1 MARYPDQNRRKPI
14 WPKVLAFIILLVV
27 VVVGLRFAIPKAL
40 DMKAYNEAD
49 QALKSNQPQIALR
62 VIGRRGKSSNNRKEL
77 DPKWLALELRAAV
90 EYRDIVR
97 LVNIYNRKPAVIEAN
112 EDASVLVA
120 RAFSMIQGSQAQLA
134 SLQKIWESHSAQPES
149 WFCIRVDDLISKG
162 YRPQAMNM
170 LKSRSFPGKAD
181 IPRLTRIAMLQMA
194 TNPWQSWQ
202 TVQQAT
208 ALDPRNT
215 DVLTIRAQIFER
227 LGKTRDARVSY
238 AAAVV
243 ADPKNPLLVDQLA
256 EFYIRQGSFPLAVQT
271 WANGIKTRPQDF
283 LWVKLAFWSK
293 VAVSAEKAPTGD
305 IPEGEIDSF
314 AKYLVSLKPE
324 VFWDDA
330 AFGKL
335 PEYSRYLEERQ
346 ETAWLRLL
354 SELAKGNDTEA
365 IELIKDWP
373 FKSSTWQP
381 ETLNAINSVL
391 IARKTGQFGSSTFTG
406 RSLPSSHSFIAGINK
421 LAGKPLAKASP
432 ETQML
437 VKSNEVFAL
446 IIAASGWSHAA
457 YILHRTDVYPTGFP
471 SWAAYTMTHSIA
483 QTKGDKAAL
492 QWAQKQPK
500 SPELTQLIGE
510 LLLATGDVP
519 AGIKI
524 MAKNSTKAGPIG
536 YRAAWLLSLAQLEAH
551 QTTAAEQTVLR
562 NQQLLQ
568 SVAGKEVLAK
578 TALAR
583 KQITQAEK
591 IYTSIASQSIEA
603 KVFLAKLAYDNK
615 QYDRAEQITN
625 QLILAAPDEMQFRKN
640 IQAIQEARRK
650 R

>member
-1 MARYPDQNRRKPI
+1 MARYPDQTHRKPI
-14 WPKVLAFIILLVV
+14 WPKVLAFIIVIIAVV
-27 VVVGLRFAIPKAL
+27 IGLRFAIPKAL
-40 DMKAYNEAD
+40 DMKAYNEAE

-62 VIGRRGKSSNNRKEL
+62 VIGRRGKSSTNRKEL
-77 DPKWLALELRAAV
+77 NPKWLALELRAAV

-97 LVNIYNRKPAVIEAN
+97 LLNIYRRKPAVIEAN

-120 RAFSMIQGSQAQLA
+120 RALSMIKGSQVQLA
-134 SLQKIWESHSAQPES
+134 SLQKIWESRSSQPES
-149 WFCIRVDDLISKG
+149 WFCIRVDELIGKG
-162 YRPQAMNM
+162 DRSAAMSM
-170 LKSRSFPGKAD
+170 LKSRRFPGKAD

-194 TNPWQSWQ
+194 VNPWQSWQ

-208 ALDPRNT
+208 VLDPRNT
-215 DVLTIRAQIFER
+215 DVLTIRAQIFEK

-243 ADPKNPLLVDQLA
+243 ADPENPLLVDQLA
-256 EFYIRQGSFPLAVQT
+256 EFYIRQGSFPLAIQT
-271 WANGIKTRPQDF
+271 WTNGIKARPQDF

-293 VAVSAEKAPTGD
+293 IAVPAKVPPTGE

-314 AKYLVSLKPE
+314 AKYLVSIKPE
-324 VFWDDA
+324 LFWDNT

-354 SELAKGNDTEA
+354 GELSAGNDSEA
-365 IELIKDWP
+365 TELIKAWP
-373 FKSSTWQP
+373 FKTSTWQP
-381 ETLNAINSVL
+381 ETLNTLYSVL
-391 IARKTGQFGSSTFTG
+391 IARTTGKFAKPMVTG
-406 RSLPSSHSFIAGINK
+406 RSLPANHSFIDGINK

-432 ETQML
+432 ETQLL
-437 VKSNEVFAL
+437 VKSDEVFAL
-446 IIAASGWSHAA
+446 IFAASGWSNAA
-457 YILHRTDVYPTGFP
+457 DILHRTDVYPSGFP

-483 QTKGDKAAL
+483 QAKSDKDAL
-492 QWAQKQPK
+492 QWAQRQPD
-500 SPELTQLIGE
+500 SPELKQLIAE
-510 LLLATGDVP
+510 LLLATGDVQ

-524 MAKNSTKAGPIG
+524 LADNATKPGAIG
-536 YRAAWLLSLAQLEAH
+536 YRAAWLLSLAQLEAR
-551 QTTAAEQTVLR
+551 QITSAEQTVLR
-562 NQQLLQ
+562 NKQLLG
-568 SVAGKEVLAK
+568 SVAGKEILAK

-583 KQITQAEK
+583 NQIPQAEK

-615 QYDRAEQITN
+615 QFDRAEQITD

-640 IQAIQEARRK
+640 MQAIQEARRK